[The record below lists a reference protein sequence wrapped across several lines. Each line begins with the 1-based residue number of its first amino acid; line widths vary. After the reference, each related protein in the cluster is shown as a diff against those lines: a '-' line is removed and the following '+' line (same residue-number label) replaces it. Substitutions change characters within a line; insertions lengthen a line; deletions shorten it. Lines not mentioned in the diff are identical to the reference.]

1 MSEVSIPKFRSAK
14 RLVQWMDRN
23 WAKVPGY
30 RLPPDRESVFFST
43 KKDSPKE
50 VAACVA
56 KYAGW
61 AGRLGAELE
70 ALLVHD
76 RDSVV
81 DYIPRVV
88 GKGQEV
94 SGFLMDSLAGDS
106 RNLLRAAKYVGRL
119 PDHLERAI
127 SEPRYAFLYAKD
139 VLRGRL
145 PRHLEDVF
153 FKDAFWA
160 AKYAFE
166 VIRGFASVRLPEE
179 LHTFMVM
186 KSFQDPNNEY
196 IRTYMEASESDPNRV
211 GNTVSR
217 VA

>member
-14 RLVQWMDRN
+14 RLVLWMDKN
-23 WAKVPGY
+23 WVNVPGH
-30 RLPPDRESVFFST
+30 RLPPDRESVFFRT
-43 KKDSPKE
+43 KKETPKE
-50 VAACVA
+50 VASCVA
-56 KYAGW
+56 HYSCRTGC
-61 AGRLGAELE
+61 LGAELE

-81 DYIPRVV
+81 EYVHRVASRN
-88 GKGQEV
+88 QEV
-94 SGFLMDSLAGDS
+94 SGFLLESLSGDS
-106 RNLLRAAKYVGRL
+106 RNLYRAAKDVGRL
-119 PDHLERAI
+119 PDHLERTI

-153 FKDAFWA
+153 YKDAFWA

-186 KSFQDPNNEY
+186 KSFEDPNNEH
-196 IRTYMEASESDPNRV
+196 IRTYMEASESDPDRV